1 VDEFVAARAKLSKND
16 RSQDT
21 ETAQKLLNRTQY
33 NALVNKFLSVLVRT
47 ELKSGKAAGI
57 PKLLAEEIRA
67 AGGLDRWI
75 KTDGAR
81 RTRYE
86 QLKEKLGTR
95 SAALPSSHADAALER
110 FLAMIAAVQIRRKQE
125 ISIPRPFAKAVLAA
139 GSVENWIESN
149 EAIRTL
155 YEATFKRV
163 LIRENQARLKR
174 LPRGAA
180 PPAPIEPQLPHLPL
194 LPQGSFS
201 TPTDQSS

>member
-1 VDEFVAARAKLSKND
+1 MLNQ
-16 RSQDT
+16 SQ
-21 ETAQKLLNRTQY
+21 R
-33 NALVNKFLSVLVRT
+33 NALINKFLSVLVRT

-67 AGGLDRWI
+67 AGGVERWI
-75 KTDGAR
+75 KSDGAR

-86 QLKEKLGTR
+86 QLKEKLGVR
-95 SAALPSSHADAALER
+95 AVALPSGHVDAGLER

-139 GSVENWIESN
+139 GSVEAWIEGD

-155 YEATFKRV
+155 YEATYKRV
-163 LIRENQARLKR
+163 LVSEAQARLKR

-180 PPAPIEPQLPHLPL
+180 PPAFHEPELPHLPL
-194 LPQGSFS
+194 LPQGWKKAPAE
-201 TPTDQSS
+201 TGEEEGGV

>member
-1 VDEFVAARAKLSKND
+1 MSKNE
-16 RSQDT
+16 RPQDI
-21 ETAQKLLNRTQY
+21 ETAQSLLNRTQY

-75 KTDGAR
+75 KTDGGR

-86 QLKEKLGTR
+86 QLKEKLGAR
-95 SAALPSSHADAALER
+95 AAALPSNHVDAALER

-155 YEATFKRV
+155 YEATYKRV
-163 LIRENQARLKR
+163 LIKENQAQLKR
-174 LPRGAA
+174 RPRGAA
-180 PPAPIEPQLPHLPL
+180 PPTPIVPQLPHLPL
-194 LPQGSFS
+194 LPQGSS
-201 TPTDQSS
+201 GAPSSPPNGARS

>member
-1 VDEFVAARAKLSKND
+1 LSKNE
-16 RSQDT
+16 RPQDI
-21 ETAQKLLNRTQY
+21 ETAQSLLNRTQY

-75 KTDGAR
+75 KTDGGR

-86 QLKEKLGTR
+86 QLKEKLGAR
-95 SAALPSSHADAALER
+95 AAALPSNHVDAALER

-155 YEATFKRV
+155 YEATYKRV
-163 LIRENQARLKR
+163 LIKENQAQLKR
-174 LPRGAA
+174 RPRGAA
-180 PPAPIEPQLPHLPL
+180 PPTPIVPQLPHLPL
-194 LPQGSFS
+194 LPQGSS
-201 TPTDQSS
+201 GAPSSPPNGARS

>member
-1 VDEFVAARAKLSKND
+1 VSKND

-21 ETAQKLLNRTQY
+21 ETAQNLLNRTQY

-75 KTDGAR
+75 KTDGGR

-86 QLKEKLGTR
+86 QLKEKLGMR
-95 SAALPSSHADAALER
+95 SAALPTSHADAALER

-139 GSVENWIESN
+139 GSVENWIENN
-149 EAIRTL
+149 EAVRAL
-155 YEATFKRV
+155 YETTYKRV

-180 PPAPIEPQLPHLPL
+180 PPPPIEPQLPHLPL
-194 LPQGSFS
+194 LPQGR
-201 TPTDQSS
+201 PE